1 MKLRPTSKLV
11 IAAAIGLAFTAITA
25 QAQLSVNVSQRATFT
40 NFVGGLN
47 NSVTNNGTFDIN
59 QVIKTGTPAANP
71 YSITYDPATGP
82 SMVTL
87 GTGTLVTT
95 FFNFQ
100 SVLVPLNYFTSVDV
114 SIETNF
120 DSDMNSTI
128 DLVQTY
134 TIMLSAF
141 SAPNGFTG
149 VRYSIVPVNYF
160 GNVTIGGNMY
170 SYASVVANDSGILF
184 NNQGTQGKIQFQ
196 FDATPVPEP
205 SSFAMFGVAALGG
218 IVALRRRRSASAS
231 LPALAA

>member
-11 IAAAIGLAFTAITA
+11 IAAALGLAFTAITA
-25 QAQLSVNVSQRATFT
+25 QAALMVNVSQKATFS

-47 NSVTNNGTFDIN
+47 NSVSNNGSFDIN

-71 YSITYDPATGP
+71 YSITYDPVTGP
-82 SMVTL
+82 SVVTL

-100 SVLVPLNYFTSVDV
+100 SVLSPLNYFTSVDV
-114 SIETNF
+114 SIETDF
-120 DSDMNSTI
+120 DNNSTI
-128 DLVQTY
+128 DLVQAY
-134 TIMLSAF
+134 TIQLGPFVSG
-141 SAPNGFTG
+141 NGFTG
-149 VRYSIVPVNYF
+149 VAYSIVPVNYF
-160 GNVTIGGNMY
+160 GFVTINGDVY
-170 SYASVVANDSGILF
+170 SYASVVANASGTLF

-218 IVALRRRRSASAS
+218 IVALRRRRSASVS

>member
-1 MKLRPTSKLV
+1 MKLPPTSKLV
-11 IAAAIGLAFTAITA
+11 IAAALGLAFTAITS
-25 QAQLSVNVSQRATFT
+25 QAALIVNVSQKATFS

-47 NSVTNNGTFDIN
+47 NSVINNGTFDIN

-82 SMVTL
+82 SVVTL

-100 SVLVPLNYFTSVDV
+100 SVLVPLNYFTSLDV
-114 SIETNF
+114 SIETDF
-120 DSDMNSTI
+120 DNNASI

-134 TIMLSAF
+134 TIKLVPF

-149 VRYSIVPVNYF
+149 VSYSIVPVNYF

>member
-1 MKLRPTSKLV
+1 MKLPPTSKLV
-11 IAAAIGLAFTAITA
+11 IAAALGLAFTAITS
-25 QAQLSVNVSQRATFT
+25 QAALIVNVSQKATFS

-82 SMVTL
+82 SVVTL

-100 SVLVPLNYFTSVDV
+100 SVLVPLNYFTSLDV
-114 SIETNF
+114 SIETDF
-120 DSDMNSTI
+120 DNNASI
-128 DLVQTY
+128 DLVQLY
-134 TIMLSAF
+134 TIKLAPF

-149 VRYSIVPVNYF
+149 VQYSIVPVNYF